1 MSDQMG
7 GVEDLEAP
15 ERDAF
20 EQSLPVVEPVD
31 EPSVDV
37 LPGDIEVPVA
47 DAIEQH
53 QPAVDDDDD
62 NWR

>member
-7 GVEDLEAP
+7 EAQDLEAP

-20 EQSLPVVEPVD
+20 EQSLPVGEPAD
-31 EPSVDV
+31 ELPVDV
-37 LPGDIEVPVA
+37 LAGDIEVPVA

-53 QPAVDDDDD
+53 QPAAVDDDD